1 MMICVIWAVMWTTLP
16 VFKASDGT
24 AYALHGPQ
32 GAPAVVLIH
41 GLGLSSQF
49 WEAHLPALSARY
61 RVLTYDLFGHE
72 TSAAAREDL
81 SLKVFSEQISGML
94 QETALGPAHL
104 VGFSIGGMINRR
116 FAMDHPDMLRSLV
129 IVNSPHD
136 RGTDMQAAV
145 EERARKA
152 VDKGAMATMGAALD
166 RWFTPEFLTS
176 GTDAPAR
183 VTDWR
188 LAADPVSYGQS
199 AWVLAHGVRELI
211 RPSPAIRHPALVITC
226 ENDTGSTPDMSHEI
240 ASEIAG
246 AQSLIVPKLKH
257 LGMMEDPE
265 AFTAPILK
273 FLNAQPFS

>member
-1 MMICVIWAVMWTTLP
+1 
-16 VFKASDGT
+16 
-24 AYALHGPQ
+24 
-32 GAPAVVLIH
+32 
-41 GLGLSSQF
+41 
-49 WEAHLPALSARY
+49 
-61 RVLTYDLFGHE
+61 
-72 TSAAAREDL
+72 
-81 SLKVFSEQISGML
+81 
-94 QETALGPAHL
+94 
-104 VGFSIGGMINRR
+104 
-116 FAMDHPDMLRSLV
+116 MDHPDMLRSLV

-136 RGTDMQAAV
+136 RGTDMQATV

-188 LAADPVSYGQS
+188 LAADSVSYGQS